1 MGNSQ
6 LPRPRIGLKR
16 TSAASVRGW
25 PGQPSGASRGPPLW
39 LSVYLPGE
47 ADHREE
53 GTTCQVCLLHHPLD
67 HHGCWMDGRSRT
79 LKNFSR
85 QGLQGSL
92 ADWCDCSWWHH
103 GHPDQKPLWRHEPPS
118 FWGLLDGSTN
128 TPPTAISPT
137 QFLPTMTPPTCPVG
151 DSPTT
156 TPCSGPLRER
166 LECKSTR
173 TWDSTL
179 RTLDRPGTNGKTRRN
194 NC

>member
-53 GTTCQVCLLHHPLD
+53 GTACQVCLLHHPLD
-67 HHGCWMDGRSRT
+67 HHGCWMDGRIRT
-79 LKNFSR
+79 LKDFSW

-92 ADWCDCSWWHH
+92 ADWCDCPWWHH
-103 GHPDQKPLWRHEPPS
+103 GHLDQKPLWRHEDLH
-118 FWGLLDGSTN
+118 LLGAFGWIYQYSTN
-128 TPPTAISPT
+128 NNLTNTISPNYDNPNMPRGR
-137 QFLPTMTPPTCPVG
+137 FAYNNAMFWPTKGETGMQIHENLGLYPKDP
-151 DSPTT
+151 
-156 TPCSGPLRER
+156 GPSWKKWEDK
-166 LECKSTR
+166 EE
-173 TWDSTL
+173 
-179 RTLDRPGTNGKTRRN
+179 
-194 NC
+194 

>member
-53 GTTCQVCLLHHPLD
+53 GTTCQVCILHHPLD

-79 LKNFSR
+79 LKDFSW

-92 ADWCDCSWWHH
+92 ADWCDRPWLHH
-103 GHPDQKPLWRHEPPS
+103 GHLDQKSLWELS
-118 FWGLLDGSTN
+118 DGSTN
-128 TPPTAISPT
+128 TPPTTISPT
-137 QFLPTMTPPTCPVG
+137 QFIQTMTTPTCPAG

-156 TPCSGPLRER
+156 TPCSGPPRER

-173 TWDSTL
+173 TLDSTP
-179 RTLDRPGTNGKTRRN
+179 RTLDRPGRNGKTRRN

>member
-53 GTTCQVCLLHHPLD
+53 GTACQVCILHHPLD

-79 LKNFSR
+79 LKDFLGR
-85 QGLQGSL
+85 
-92 ADWCDCSWWHH
+92 DCKEAWLTGAIVPGGIMGIWTRNLYGGMRTSIFLGAFGWIY
-103 GHPDQKPLWRHEPPS
+103 QY
-118 FWGLLDGSTN
+118 STN
-128 TPPTAISPT
+128 NNLTNTISPNYDNPNMPRGR
-137 QFLPTMTPPTCPVG
+137 FAY
-151 DSPTT
+151 
-156 TPCSGPLRER
+156 
-166 LECKSTR
+166 
-173 TWDSTL
+173 
-179 RTLDRPGTNGKTRRN
+179 
-194 NC
+194 

>member
-53 GTTCQVCLLHHPLD
+53 GTACQVCLLHHPLD
-67 HHGCWMDGRSRT
+67 HHGCWMDGWSRT
-79 LKNFSR
+79 LKDFSW

-92 ADWCDCSWWHH
+92 ADWCDCPWWHH
-103 GHPDQKPLWRHEPPS
+103 GHLDQKSIWRHEDLHLFGS
-118 FWGLLDGSTN
+118 FRMDLPILHQQ
-128 TPPTAISPT
+128 ISPT
-137 QFLPTMTPPTCPVG
+137 QFLPTMTTPTCPVG

-156 TPCSGPLRER
+156 TPCSGPPRRDWNANPREPWTLPQGPWTV
-166 LECKSTR
+166 LEEMGR
-173 TWDSTL
+173 Q
-179 RTLDRPGTNGKTRRN
+179 GGIIV
-194 NC
+194 

>member
-53 GTTCQVCLLHHPLD
+53 GTTCQVCILHHPLD
-67 HHGCWMDGRSRT
+67 HHGCRMDGRSRT
-79 LKNFSR
+79 LKDFSW

-92 ADWCDCSWWHH
+92 ADWCDRPWWHH
-103 GHPDQKPLWRHEPPS
+103 GHLDQKSLWRHEDLHLFGS
-118 FWGLLDGSTN
+118 FRMDLPILHQQHLTN
-128 TPPTAISPT
+128 TISPNYDNPNMPRGR
-137 QFLPTMTPPTCPVG
+137 FAYNNAMFWPTKGETGMQIHENLGLYPKDP
-151 DSPTT
+151 
-156 TPCSGPLRER
+156 GPSWKKWEDK
-166 LECKSTR
+166 EE
-173 TWDSTL
+173 
-179 RTLDRPGTNGKTRRN
+179 
-194 NC
+194 